1 MGRGSAHGMSDGTGT
16 PWDHRYDEYEAAC
29 LLRRRVL
36 ANHNP
41 CQCRNWRILDIALKW
56 NAVFILVLYLEL
68 VISEKLVRTSPV
80 ESSTGIA
87 K

>member
-1 MGRGSAHGMSDGTGT
+1 MSDDTGT

-41 CQCRNWRILDIALKW
+41 CQCRNWRILDIALKK
-56 NAVFILVLYLEL
+56 NTIFISLLKSEL
-68 VISEKLVRTSPV
+68 VISEKSVRTSPV